1 MPTGYTSYI
10 EDGEITTGKDFLKLC
25 TRAFGVAVDLKDE
38 PLSVPTPEFI
48 EPDRYYED
56 KYNEAL
62 EKLKSFIN
70 MSKEDI
76 KKEMKEK
83 HDKDIEYYK
92 RYLDKANSRN
102 KKYEKV
108 RKEVEDWNPPTPEHV
123 SLKKFA
129 LEQID
134 MCMESQTTIDSYAHR
149 IKKEFDDSD
158 EAVEKYIKTTAD
170 NHRRNID
177 WFLEKWIEALKSVKE
192 KNEWMRQF
200 LNSL

>member
-1 MPTGYTSYI
+1 MPTGYTAYI

-25 TRAFGVAVDLKDE
+25 TRAFGVAVNLKDE

-48 EPDRYYED
+48 EPDHYYED

-62 EKLKSFIN
+62 EKLKSFVN
-70 MSKEDI
+70 MSTEDI

-83 HDKDIEYYK
+83 HDKEIEYYK
-92 RYLDKANSRN
+92 KYVDKANSRN

-108 RKEVEDWNPPTPEHV
+108 RKEVEDWNPPTAEHV
-123 SLKKFA
+123 NLKNFA
-129 LEQID
+129 LKQID
-134 MCMESQTTIDSYAHR
+134 MCMESQTTIDSYVHR

-158 EAVEKYIKTTAD
+158 EAVEEYIKTTTD
-170 NHRRNID
+170 NLRGNVD
-177 WFLEKWIEALKSVKE
+177 WRLEEWIEALKSVKE
-192 KNEWMRQF
+192 KNKWMRQF

>member
-83 HDKDIEYYK
+83 HDKNIEYYK
-92 RYLDKANSRN
+92 RCLDKANSRN

-134 MCMESQTTIDSYAHR
+134 MCMESQTTIDSYTHR

-158 EAVEKYIKTTAD
+158 EAVEKYIKTTTD

>member
-62 EKLKSFIN
+62 EKLKSFVN

-102 KKYEKV
+102 EKYGKV
-108 RKEVEDWNPPTPEHV
+108 RKEVENWNPPTPEHV
-123 SLKKFA
+123 GLKKFA

-158 EAVEKYIKTTAD
+158 EAVEKYIKTTTD
-170 NHRRNID
+170 NHRGNVD
-177 WFLEKWIEALKSVKE
+177 WRLEEWINALKSVKE

>member
-158 EAVEKYIKTTAD
+158 EAVEKYIKTTID
-170 NHRRNID
+170 NHRGNVD
-177 WFLEKWIEALKSVKE
+177 WRLEEWIKALKSVKE